1 VVVPL
6 PPPTLIAALRQGDF
20 STLFVG
26 CLGWQPCSELPATFG
41 VPKGWQAQAIARLD
55 QRWVVELTAP
65 AAPLPAVPPQGAPG
79 MDLLL
84 IWRRPDR
91 GLLQWQTGIEPPWA
105 YRDAL
110 LVTSPIDREIVAGLW
125 RLRREVLGTHTLH
138 QALADP
144 PTDPNLLAGFA
155 HSMHILE
162 QALPAA
168 VALSQ
173 RPTLAAMVGARLL
186 VAAALQDRGWLA
198 GDRAYLVNQFGR
210 SQQRGPDRFYAE
222 VLRPLGQALALP
234 PQERSPTLLR
244 QLGTVPFLPTG
255 PALHP
260 LELQARPLAL
270 PDAAFEPWLLWLD
283 SLLAAPAAWAWQLPR
298 VLEGWLAG
306 PTGLTTPEP
315 VLHALCH
322 GSLHQYSLE
331 ALDHGTSLAAQWLD
345 LSAAEAAALAA
356 HLGNLSWVDPACGS
370 GRYVVATLGQLR
382 SWLTALVGVAAAQD
396 MPLPPWLQIGPASP
410 SLGVQIQRHS
420 LSGGIAAIDCCPR
433 AVALAHAQVFISGI
447 QGAANPDDL
456 LYLPDPSLTVT
467 AGDALVGLVTV
478 DGQRFDQ
485 VGRRG
490 ETALQGN
497 LMQPLMADSY
507 QTILAER
514 QVRLETYRH
523 QTVLMAETRTVP
535 DYARA
540 DFLRDRLEDITR
552 AATHKLD
559 RLLWQEASQQWGM
572 RLHQPE
578 ADGRFRRRPL
588 TLEDVAT
595 VRPYHWGFH
604 WHRRLAA
611 GGFDIVVCH
620 PPLGVLQPTLAGFWL
635 AHGKQVQALGI
646 DGETWASQGEA
657 LLATKGEL
665 ATLWQRYRGQWAFLP
680 QYCRRCG
687 HYPLSTSTGKPLY
700 WGRLFL
706 ERSLA
711 LLRPGGQGALLLDL
725 SWNQGRSLRQAVLDH
740 HGLRGQW
747 DLSNHG
753 NIWPHLPPTAG
764 GSLVQV
770 QAGGHT
776 PTDPRRRHDRA
787 ATALSPASL
796 AAALAEQPS

>member
-1 VVVPL
+1 MVSPL
-6 PPPTLIAALRQGDF
+6 PPPTLVAALRQGDF
-20 STLFVG
+20 HALFVD
-26 CLGWQPCSELPATFG
+26 CLGWQSWTDLPAAFS
-41 VPKGWQAQAIARLD
+41 VPTGWQTQAIARLD
-55 QRWVVELTAP
+55 QRWVIELTASATPVP
-65 AAPLPAVPPQGAPG
+65 AAPPQAAPG
-79 MDLLL
+79 TDLLL

-91 GLLQWQTGIEPPWA
+91 GLLQWQTGVELPWA
-105 YRDAL
+105 YRHAL
-110 LVTSPIDREIVAGLW
+110 LATSPIDRELVARLW
-125 RLRREVLGTHTLH
+125 RLRQDVLGIHTLH

-144 PTDPNLLAGFA
+144 PTPPGLLAEFA
-155 HSMHILE
+155 HSMHTLE
-162 QALPAA
+162 RALPPT
-168 VALSQ
+168 VTVSQ
-173 RPTLAAMVGARLL
+173 RPALAAMLGTRLI
-186 VAAALQDRGWLA
+186 VAAALQDRGWLG

-234 PQERSPTLLR
+234 PQERSPALR
-244 QLGTVPFLPTG
+244 QQLGTIPFLPTG
-255 PALHP
+255 PTLHP
-260 LELQARPLAL
+260 LEQQASPLAL
-270 PDAAFEPWLLWLD
+270 PDTAFEPWLLWLD
-283 SLLAAPAAWAWQLPR
+283 SLLASLAPWTCQLPR

-306 PTGLTTPEP
+306 SDGLTTPEP
-315 VLHALCH
+315 LLHGLCYAP
-322 GSLHQYSLE
+322 LHQYGLGALGDGASLP
-331 ALDHGTSLAAQWLD
+331 ARWMD
-345 LSAAEAAALAA
+345 LSAADATALAT
-356 HLGNLSWVDPACGS
+356 HLGDLSWVDPACGS

-382 SWLTALVGVAAAQD
+382 SWLTALVGVAATQHV
-396 MPLPPWLQIGPASP
+396 PLPSWLKIGPHSP
-410 SLGVQIQRHS
+410 SLGVQIQRHL
-420 LSGGIAAIDCCPR
+420 LSGGIAAIDCCPK
-433 AVALAHAQVFISGI
+433 AVAFAQAQVFIGGI
-447 QGAANPDDL
+447 QGAASPDDL

-478 DGQRFDQ
+478 DAQRFDQ

-523 QTVLMAETRTVP
+523 QTALMAETRTVP

-552 AATHKLD
+552 TATHKLD

-588 TLEDVAT
+588 TLEDVSAL
-595 VRPYHWGFH
+595 RPYHWGFH
-604 WHRRLAA
+604 WYRRLTA
-611 GGFDIVVCH
+611 GGFDVVVCH
-620 PPLGVLQPTLAGFWL
+620 PPTGALQPTVAGFWDTYGEQL
-635 AHGKQVQALGI
+635 QAQGM
-646 DGETWASQGEA
+646 DAETWTRQGEA
-657 LLATKGEL
+657 LLATNQEL

-680 QYCRRCG
+680 QYCRHCG
-687 HYPLSTSTGKPLY
+687 YYPLATGTSKPLY

-711 LLRPGGQGALLLDL
+711 LLRPGGYGALLLDV
-725 SWNQGRSLRQAVLDH
+725 SWNQGKSLRQAVLDH
-740 HGLRGQW
+740 HTLLGQW

-753 NIWPHLPPTAG
+753 QIWPHLPSTAS

-776 PTDPRRRHDRA
+776 ATDPRRRHDRA
-787 ATALSPASL
+787 ATALTPTTL
-796 AAALAEQPS
+796 AAALEGWD